1 MTIVELLVTTAI
13 AGIIIAIGS
22 FAITGKFAMRRSVD
36 QVGEKINASLQQS
49 KLRSARDGVEYQTVM
64 NYNSSTNTLTV
75 ENQRGDSNVGSTFY
89 TTISSDEIEMLSD
102 YTIVPPVRTFNFN
115 PNGMVGGAS
124 GTITIKPVDQNSQI
138 FKCGKIVV
146 SPMGRISFTTGNY
159 NYTDNKCKPI
169 RDDEAVPS
177 G

>member
-13 AGIIIAIGS
+13 AGTIIAIGS

-49 KLRSARDGVEYQTVM
+49 KLKSAREGVEYQTVM

-89 TTISSDEIEMLSD
+89 TTISSDEI
-102 YTIVPPVRTFNFN
+102 
-115 PNGMVGGAS
+115 
-124 GTITIKPVDQNSQI
+124 
-138 FKCGKIVV
+138 
-146 SPMGRISFTTGNY
+146 
-159 NYTDNKCKPI
+159 
-169 RDDEAVPS
+169 
-177 G
+177 